1 MSRREILSM
10 PEAFRIVEA
19 NQAEERAQG
28 ERSVQISQA
37 KTEKLREIGRT
48 ESGKILLEQI
58 EARFEAALSALV
70 GASQSDFPSF
80 NEYAVFLIRHQIKMQ
95 EAVRIH
101 RQLVKEPTDGNRPVG

>member
-48 ESGKILLEQI
+48 
-58 EARFEAALSALV
+58 
-70 GASQSDFPSF
+70 
-80 NEYAVFLIRHQIKMQ
+80 
-95 EAVRIH
+95 
-101 RQLVKEPTDGNRPVG
+101 